1 MIELIPKNII
11 IGSTIILI
19 NLIPLILRKYKLIP
33 ITAAISVLLAILG
46 VYILP

>member
-1 MIELIPKNII
+1 MIELIPKNVI

-33 ITAAISVLLAILG
+33 LTATISLLLAIFG
-46 VYILP
+46 NYIL